1 MKEKKKPREYQLN
14 YIYINK
20 LTDRLRGA
28 INTYISKAD
37 RNISNYEVLMNQHKT
52 EQISVTTLTST
63 EHSM

>member
-1 MKEKKKPREYQLN
+1 MKEKKPREYQLN

-28 INTYISKAD
+28 INTYISKVV